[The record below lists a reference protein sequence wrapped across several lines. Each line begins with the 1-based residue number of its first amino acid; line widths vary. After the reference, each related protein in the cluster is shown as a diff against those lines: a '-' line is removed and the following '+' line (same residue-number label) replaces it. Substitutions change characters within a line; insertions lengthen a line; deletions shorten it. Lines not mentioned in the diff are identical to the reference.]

1 MKKLPVI
8 GAAAASLILITPAAA
23 QAAPPYDVAVGG
35 INIYTPLVAANC
47 HSISGTGQAHSGTA
61 MSGNYTGSTPA
72 DHPFTIEDG
81 AWTGCTEQFGTPLDF
96 TVVGEWRFT
105 TEDAA
110 VTTPTT
116 DLVAGTVDNI
126 HLNVLDSAGTGLC
139 DFSITGAAAATFD
152 ETTRRLAIRETT
164 LDGSLFIEDVT
175 GNCLG
180 MFANGDPVDLYFSYA
195 FNIPDGPLNIS

>member
-1 MKKLPVI
+1 MGDHVFS
-8 GAAAASLILITPAAA
+8 AAS
-23 QAAPPYDVAVGG
+23 VGG

-47 HSISGTGQAHSGTA
+47 LSISGAGQAHSGTA

-81 AWTGCTEQFGTPLDF
+81 TWTGCTEQFGTPLDF

-110 VTTPTT
+110 VTTSTT
-116 DLVAGTVDNI
+116 DVVAGTVDNI
-126 HLNVLDSAGTGLC
+126 RLNVLDSSGTGLC
-139 DFSITGAAAATFD
+139 DFSITGSAAATFD
-152 ETTRRLAIRETT
+152 ENTQRLAIRETT
-164 LDGSLFIEDVT
+164 LDGSLFIEDVA

-180 MFANGDPVDLYFSYA
+180 QVADGDPVDLDFSYA
-195 FNIPDGPLNIS
+195 LNIPDGPLNIS